1 MGSQLSDSPLKR
13 AALHADHYAL
23 SGIQEVR
30 SRAFVRQVP
39 LFRAECPDCG
49 WTSLTTSDRELAST
63 MGTRHDAACQRMAG
77 PRRVAEHPDHDAAA
91 Q

>member
-1 MGSQLSDSPLKR
+1 MEEALSDV
-13 AALHADHYAL
+13 
-23 SGIQEVR
+23 QEVR

-49 WTSLTTSDRELAST
+49 WASLTTSDRALAST
-63 MGTRHDAACQRMAG
+63 MAGRHDAACQRMAVE
-77 PRRVAEHPDHDAAA
+77 REVAPHPDQGTPA

>member
-1 MGSQLSDSPLKR
+1 MSDV
-13 AALHADHYAL
+13 H
-23 SGIQEVR
+23 EVR

-49 WTSLTTSDRELAST
+49 WASLTTSDRALAST
-63 MGTRHDAACQRMAG
+63 MAGRHDAACQRLAG
-77 PRRVAEHPDHDAAA
+77 EREVAPHPDHSTSG

>member
-1 MGSQLSDSPLKR
+1 MLKR
-13 AALHADHYAL
+13 YCERADAEVL
-23 SGIQEVR
+23 SGVQEVR

-63 MGTRHDAACQRMAG
+63 MGSRHDAACQRLTST
-77 PRRVAEHPDHDAAA
+77 RAAA
-91 Q
+91 DLPDLPTADQ

>member
-1 MGSQLSDSPLKR
+1 VFLKR
-13 AALHADHYAL
+13 YEPRADARVL
-23 SGIQEVR
+23 SGVQEVR

-49 WTSLTTSDRELAST
+49 WTSLTTSDRDLART
-63 MGTRHDAACQRMAG
+63 MGSRHDAACQRLAT
-77 PRRVAEHPDHDAAA
+77 RRASDKLPNLPATD

>member
-1 MGSQLSDSPLKR
+1 LFLKR
-13 AALHADHYAL
+13 YEERADTQVL
-23 SGIQEVR
+23 SGIEEVR

-49 WTSLTTSDRELAST
+49 WSSLTTSDRELAST
-63 MGTRHDAACQRMAG
+63 MGSRHDAACQRVTGTRAVIDL
-77 PRRVAEHPDHDAAA
+77 PDLPVAD